1 MNTLQLSFSIDYVP
15 YIPYIFLFIIFIII
29 IVYTTI
35 RLQYGFWFYQPVFH
49 AYDFHYYLFYNG
61 IIRHHLPQE
70 NKFVN
75 QRDIQVLEY
84 NAVEDYQVQQFVHF
98 INTHFHKRGKNQYIP
113 KKENIVPYFKEHSHP
128 CFFSFYMDDGVL
140 QDVKTNDIITDKKCI
155 GVLTTR
161 PLHVRL
167 FTDKTRD
174 EFDVYYADYLCV
186 HMDYRKKG
194 TAPQLIQTHEYVQRR
209 HNKQIVVSLF
219 KREGELTGI
228 VPLCVYKVYCF
239 SIGNWRKPSGLSVDL
254 ELIEATTQNY
264 SYLHDFMKSVTV
276 EKFQAIIT
284 PTIANVFELMKSG
297 NLFIY
302 YLLDKTDQTVVGA
315 YFFKDSCMM
324 IDEGGKALTCIAS
337 VQDKR
342 CNNELFING
351 FKNAFWRI
359 VKSNPSARFGYC
371 VVENSSDNGCIVG
384 NLLEK
389 TTPIIVSP
397 AAYFFYNFAFPTMP
411 ASKTFILS

>member
-1 MNTLQLSFSIDYVP
+1 MITKMILNIDYVA
-15 YIPYIFLFIIFIII
+15 YIPYVFLFIVLIIAI
-29 IVYTTI
+29 IYTTI

-61 IIRHHLPQE
+61 IIRKELPQE

-75 QRDIQVLEY
+75 EREIQVLDFT
-84 NAVEDYQVQQFVHF
+84 AVEDHQIQQFVHF

-128 CFFSFYMDDGVL
+128 CFFSFYKEDAVL
-140 QDVKTNDIITDKKCI
+140 QDGNTSDVISDKKCI
-155 GVLTTR
+155 GVMTTR

-167 FTDKTRD
+167 FTEKTRD

-194 TAPQLIQTHEYVQRR
+194 TAPQIIQTHEYVQRR
-209 HNKQIVVSLF
+209 RNKSILVSLF

-228 VPLCVYKVYCF
+228 VPLCVYKIYCF
-239 SIGNWRKPSGLSVDL
+239 SIGNWRKPTVLPVDV
-254 ELIEATTQNY
+254 ELIEATPQNY
-264 SYLHDFMKSVTV
+264 SYLHDFMKTVTV

-284 PTIANVFELMKSG
+284 PTLANVFELMKSG
-297 NLFIY
+297 NLFVF
-302 YLLDKTDQTVVGA
+302 YLLDKTTQEILGA

-337 VQDKR
+337 VQSKS
-342 CNNELFING
+342 CSKEVFING

-359 VKSNPSARFGYC
+359 VKSNPAARFGYC
-371 VVENSSDNGCIVG
+371 VVEDVSDNGVLVL
-384 NLLEK
+384 NVLEK
-389 TTPIIVSP
+389 TTPLIVSP
-397 AAYFFYNFAFPTMP
+397 AAYFFYNFAFPTLP
-411 ASKTFILS
+411 SSKTFVLS